1 MFNRKLKQRVLEVE
15 WSMKLLA
22 RENRYMINALRQLEC
37 AHPENECSLTT
48 GMENIGFSDTR
59 GAITIS
65 LKHFVPTYTRT
76 CILCGKSTKISKEE
90 YDKLVLSKAK
100 REVKEAMAKVKA
112 LTPAPKKKPTTKKE
126 K

>member
-15 WSMKLLA
+15 RSMELLA
-22 RENRYMINALRQLEC
+22 RENRDMIKIIRQLEC

-48 GMENIGFSDTR
+48 GMEDIGFSDTR

-65 LKHFVPTYTRT
+65 LEHLVLTYTRT
-76 CILCGKSTKISKEE
+76 CTLCGKTTKISKEE